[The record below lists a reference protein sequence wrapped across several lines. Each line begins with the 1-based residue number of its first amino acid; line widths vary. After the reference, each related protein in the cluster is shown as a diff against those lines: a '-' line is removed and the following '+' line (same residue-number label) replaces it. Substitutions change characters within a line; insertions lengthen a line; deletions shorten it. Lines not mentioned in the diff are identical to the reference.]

1 MPESYLDAWDCAGL
15 SPLDPA
21 SVRSRFEN
29 EIGGK
34 FLPLVSACLD
44 WKRENSMHLLHT
56 KTLQAALQTD
66 DFKAICSIHKD
77 LKSNGK
83 EHCVPRFLLE
93 LVDGGY
99 GPGFMIAYAFLVRSV
114 PKEYNLLSVSLLG
127 YASQL
132 VKILDEI
139 SC

>member
-1 MPESYLDAWDCAGL
+1 MPESYLDAWDCTGRK
-15 SPLDPA
+15 PQDPA

-34 FLPLVSACLD
+34 FLALVSACLD
-44 WKRENSMHLLHT
+44 WRRKNSLHLLH
-56 KTLQAALQTD
+56 KETLQAALQSD
-66 DFKAICSIHKD
+66 DFKAICSIHND
-77 LKSNGK
+77 LKSNRK
-83 EHCVPRFLLE
+83 EHCVPGFLLE

-114 PKEYNLLSVSLLG
+114 PKEYNLLSVSRLG

-132 VKILDEI
+132 VRILDEI